1 MSAVALPA
9 VASLLSV
16 AQGPLGD
23 QDEADLRAFALFA
36 ALTVG
41 AVFFL
46 VSTALRAKA
55 LREAQ
60 ERRATQERREPER
73 GDSE

>member
-1 MSAVALPA
+1 MNGLASGAL
-9 VASLLSV
+9 LLSV

-55 LREAQ
+55 MREARERREAQ
-60 ERRATQERREPER
+60 KRSATERA
-73 GDSE
+73 DSE

>member
-1 MSAVALPA
+1 MNPLPA
-9 VASLLSV
+9 VALLV
-16 AQGPLGD
+16 AHAQGPLGD

-60 ERRATQERREPER
+60 ERREDQERRETER
-73 GDSE
+73 DDSE